1 MLQRILNTINR
12 LSSSKESGSHPD
24 KKPQHSQEQLIQWAT
39 GCMWEGLPDSFFT
52 AWLEYKRSKS
62 NEVSLSYKCIINE
75 GDEVQT
81 FQPADDLYPAQ
92 CIEQLNQFLL
102 EGEKNWVSCT
112 LEFNPKTASVKYR
125 Y

>member
-1 MLQRILNTINR
+1 M
-12 LSSSKESGSHPD
+12 
-24 KKPQHSQEQLIQWAT
+24 
-39 GCMWEGLPDSFFT
+39 EGLPDSFFT

-92 CIEQLNQFLL
+92 CIEKLNQFLT
-102 EGEKNWVSCT
+102 EGEKSWGSCK
-112 LEFNPKTASVKYR
+112 LEFNPKTASVKYS